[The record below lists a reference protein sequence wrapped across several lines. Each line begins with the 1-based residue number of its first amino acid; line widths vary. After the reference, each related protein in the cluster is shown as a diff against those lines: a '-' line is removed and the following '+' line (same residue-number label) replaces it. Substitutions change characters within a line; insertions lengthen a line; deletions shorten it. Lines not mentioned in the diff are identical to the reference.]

1 MGVLATKTKQL
12 EHQKITVKEKTDML
26 MNLVL
31 FYAQEN
37 KRV

>member
-1 MGVLATKTKQL
+1 MGVLATKTKKL
-12 EHQKITVKEKTDML
+12 EHQKIAVKEKPDML

-37 KRV
+37 KRL

>member
-12 EHQKITVKEKTDML
+12 EHQKIKVKEKPDML

-31 FYAQEN
+31 FYVQEN
-37 KRV
+37 K